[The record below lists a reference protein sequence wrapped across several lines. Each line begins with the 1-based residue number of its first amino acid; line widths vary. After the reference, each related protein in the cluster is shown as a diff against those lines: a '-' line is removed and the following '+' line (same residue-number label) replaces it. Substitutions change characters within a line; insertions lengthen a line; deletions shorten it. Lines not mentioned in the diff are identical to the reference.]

1 MNKKETGII
10 SQLYWKLLPSQIFCS
25 MVACLSTLIS
35 GLIVGNSLDSDS
47 VAALGMVGIL
57 SAFIGVVSSLVSGG
71 ARIVCG
77 KYIGRGQFDRVSS
90 AFSASVLMLVIFGS
104 LVTASYLLFGEQI
117 AILLGAK
124 GPIIETTSLYIR
136 ANALGIIALTLS
148 PCLMSF
154 LDMNNQSKYS
164 LLCAIILAACSLLFG
179 LINIH
184 MFNGGLFGMGIANGL
199 SQIVCLICLLFRYI
213 KDKTLPH
220 IETKGLMVAIY
231 KEIVILGLPSA
242 LIVLYQVRNIFLNRF
257 AGNIGGEEALT
268 ALSILM
274 TCSGIFDSVAVGIG
288 STILMINSVMYGEGD
303 RDSINR
309 FFIFSVKMSVA
320 MNTIKGIIF
329 ALLSKPIALL
339 FGAEGAI
346 LPLTVN
352 LLICYALSMPLN
364 GMPTAWL
371 NTYAAVGK
379 SKLVNSLY
387 PFTCFIFPIVFIV
400 IFEPLL
406 KINAI
411 WLSYAAAEVLM
422 IFTMVILSTI
432 KNKHF
437 PHHLSDLLI
446 LDKSF
451 GYEKNDSLSISV
463 TTVEEVCNV
472 SKMVN
477 DFAIERGADK
487 KRAYM
492 IGLCLEEMA
501 SNIVLHG
508 FTKGKKNGKYY
519 IDIYV
524 RYEDDKFYTRIRD
537 NAPEFNP
544 QRRLEKDKD
553 DPTKNMGIKMVNKLA
568 TNMYYQTTFGMNV
581 LTIEL

>member
-1 MNKKETGII
+1 MAKKDTGII

-25 MVACLSTLIS
+25 MVTCLSTIIN

-47 VAALGMVGIL
+47 IAALGMVGIL
-57 SAFIGVVSSLVSGG
+57 SAFIAIISSLVSGG

-77 KYIGRGQFDRVSS
+77 KYIGRGQFDRVDS
-90 AFSASVLMLVIFGS
+90 AFSASVIMLLVFGGIVTLSYIFLGN
-104 LVTASYLLFGEQI
+104 QI
-117 AILLGAK
+117 AITLGAK
-124 GPIIETTSLYIR
+124 GTIIDATSLYIR
-136 ANALGIIALTLS
+136 SNALGIIALTLS

-154 LDMNNQSKYS
+154 LDMNNQPRYS
-164 LLCAIILAACSLLFG
+164 LLCAIILAVCSLVFG
-179 LINIH
+179 MINIRVIH
-184 MFNGGLFGMGIANGL
+184 GGLFGMGIAGSL
-199 SQIVCLICLLFRYI
+199 SQIVCLICLLFKFV
-213 KDKTLPH
+213 KDETLPRLK
-220 IETKGLMVAIY
+220 TKGLMAAIY

-242 LIVLYQVRNIFLNRF
+242 LVVLYQIRNVFINRF
-257 AGNIGGEEALT
+257 AGSIGGEEALT

-274 TCSGIFDSVAVGIG
+274 TCSGIFDSIAVGIG

-303 RDSINR
+303 RDSINT
-309 FFIFSVKMSVA
+309 FFKFSVKISVA
-320 MNTIKGIIF
+320 MNTAKGIVF
-329 ALLSKPIALL
+329 ALLAKPIAML
-339 FGAEGAI
+339 FGAKGAV
-346 LPLTVN
+346 LSLTVG

-371 NTYAAVGK
+371 NTYAAIGK

-387 PFTCFIFPIVFIV
+387 PFTCFIFPIAFIGA
-400 IFEPLL
+400 FMPLL

-422 IFTMVILSTI
+422 IITLIIISTI
-432 KNKHF
+432 QNKHF
-437 PHHLSDLLI
+437 PHHISDLLI

-451 GYEKNDSLSISV
+451 GYDKKDSFSISIN
-463 TTVEEVCNV
+463 TIDEVVNV

-477 DFAIERGADK
+477 EFANERGADK
-487 KRAYM
+487 KKAYM
-492 IGLCLEEMA
+492 VGLCLEEMA

-508 FTKGKKNGKYY
+508 FTKGRKNKKHY

-524 RYEDDKFYTRIRD
+524 RYINDKFYIRLRD

-544 QRRLEKDKD
+544 QRRIEKDAG
-553 DPTKNMGIKMVNKLA
+553 DPTKNMGIKIVNKLA
-568 TNMYYQTTFGMNV
+568 TNMYYQTTFGMNI

>member
-25 MVACLSTLIS
+25 MVPCLSTLIS
-35 GLIVGNSLDSDS
+35 GLIIGNSLDSNS
-47 VAALGMVGIL
+47 VAALGMVGML
-57 SAFIGVVSSLVSGG
+57 SSFVGIVSSLISGG

-77 KYIGRGQFDRVSS
+77 KYIGRGEFDRVNS
-90 AFSASVLMLVIFGS
+90 AFSASITTLVVFGGI
-104 LVTASYLLFGEQI
+104 VTVSYLLFGTPI
-117 AILLGAK
+117 AVFLGAR
-124 GPIIETTSLYIR
+124 GSIVDSTSLYIK
-136 ANALGIIALTLS
+136 ANAFGIMALTLS

-164 LLCAIILAACSLLFG
+164 LLCAIILAICNLIFG
-179 LINIH
+179 LTNIYVIK
-184 MFNGGLFGMGIANGL
+184 GGLFGMGIAGSI
-199 SQIVCLICLLFRYI
+199 SQIVCLLCIIFRFV
-213 KDKTLPH
+213 KDKTLPRFN
-220 IETKGLMVAIY
+220 TKGMVAAMY

-242 LIVLYQVRNIFLNRF
+242 LIVLYQVRNVFLNRF

-274 TCSGIFDSVAVGIG
+274 TCCGIFDSIAVGIG

-303 RDSINR
+303 RDSIVS
-309 FFIFSVKMSVA
+309 FFSFSVKISVI
-320 MNTIKGIIF
+320 MNSIKGIVF
-329 ALLSKPIALL
+329 AVFSRPIAIL
-339 FGAEGAI
+339 FGAEGTI
-346 LPLTVN
+346 LPLTVD
-352 LLICYALSMPLN
+352 LIICYALSMPFN
-364 GMPTAWL
+364 GMPVAWL
-371 NTYAAVGK
+371 HTNAAIGK
-379 SKLVNSLY
+379 SKIVNSLY
-387 PFTCFIFPIVFIV
+387 PFGCLVFPLSFMY

-406 KINAI
+406 KIDAI

-422 IFTMVILSTI
+422 IVTIVALSI
-432 KNKHF
+432 VGNKHF
-437 PHHLSDLLI
+437 PRHISDLLV
-446 LDKSF
+446 LDNNF
-451 GYEKNDSLSISV
+451 GFNKKDSLSISV

-508 FTKGKKNGKYY
+508 FTKGKKNRKYY

-524 RYEDDKFYTRIRD
+524 RYLDNKFYTRLRD

-544 QRRLEKDKD
+544 QRRLERDKD

-568 TNMYYQTTFGMNV
+568 TNMYYQTTFGMNM
-581 LTIEL
+581 LTIEI